1 MEGFRCLVC
10 RAVREPPLR
19 VGWRE
24 GDGAATSHTYYNL
37 TPAIEY
43 DFSVSTRAS
52 DGRLSRAVSV
62 IVETDYDIFCEWFER
77 FACSVE
83 TPLAS
88 FGDGVCIVGRRIE
101 ARTYLTGTPGD
112 APSCEWGR
120 VVRIRGHRSGDRG
133 DRRFLGAQGRG
144 DRRNRS
150 RLRHVRMWHVD

>member
-1 MEGFRCLVC
+1 MNHPYGLDGGR
-10 RAVREPPLR
+10 
-19 VGWRE
+19 

-43 DFSVSTRAS
+43 DFSVSTRAI

-62 IVETDYDIFCEWFER
+62 VVETDCDIFSEWCER

-101 ARTYLTGTPGD
+101 AGTYLTGTPGD

-120 VVRIRGHRSGDRG
+120 LSDFVGTEAAPAETGGFSERRVVEIAETDHAFDTFGCGTWTR
-133 DRRFLGAQGRG
+133 QEQ
-144 DRRNRS
+144 NE
-150 RLRHVRMWHVD
+150 

>member
-1 MEGFRCLVC
+1 MEASVIWLVG
-10 RAVREPPLR
+10 AVGEPPLR
-19 VGWRE
+19 VGWME

-43 DFSVSTRAS
+43 DFSVSSRAI

-62 IVETDYDIFCEWFER
+62 IVETGCDIFSEWCER

-88 FGDGVCIVGRRIE
+88 FGDGVCFVGRRIE
-101 ARTYLTGTPGD
+101 AGTYLTGTPGD

-120 VVRIRGHRSGDRG
+120 VSEFVGTEAATAETG
-133 DRRFLGAQGRG
+133 RFLGAQGRG